1 MRTNY
6 SKTTYFTILCL
17 FLFFTFTLKAQSGRV
32 ISGNVQDE
40 TGLPLIGV
48 SIIEKGTTNGSIT
61 DVEGNYKIKLSSDKS
76 VLRFLYLGYEP
87 QEIAVNNMAVIPVT
101 MTISAKA
108 LNEIVVTGYGQT
120 VSRDKL
126 TAAISKVSSE
136 TLDKSVRSNAATAL
150 AGAVTG
156 VRITQITGQPGTAPS
171 IQIRGGASLNGTGT
185 PLYIIDGVQK
195 DDLSDLNSNDIE
207 SIEILK
213 DAAATA
219 LYGARAN
226 NGVVL
231 VTSKSGK
238 RGKAEVTLKTNIG
251 QNFLR
256 QTNDFLNAQDFLYW
270 TRIGAQRSN
279 MTQLLTNAGPFGTG
293 NNINADGNVTSA
305 GQYSTMYRSAITDE
319 KWTELQSKGWQLMQD
334 PVWDGT
340 NPDTQYLI
348 FKEFNVRDASLQEAW
363 TKDYTLSVSGGNDK
377 GKYYS
382 SLGYY
387 TEDGF
392 PLESNYNRLS
402 FNLNGEYKI
411 RDWLTNNSFVNFS
424 KSKIN
429 DNPITTDLNF
439 FGRMF
444 SAPPTLRE
452 YNNDGELI
460 ATVGNYADG
469 NMAAQIDKFYR
480 RDETYKT
487 TLGTSLKIDFT
498 KKLYLKLNAIW
509 YITNNEQEFFNKRF
523 LKSPGVYDETR
534 KASVSYTR
542 SLNQTYN
549 AILGYKNSIG
559 KNNINAVAGFEFI
572 DKYKFYFAA
581 SGQDATSD
589 DFINLQYTNAIVN
602 VAGGETTRS
611 MSTTHTQERIMS
623 SFINA
628 NYDYDSRY
636 LVSFSGR
643 LDGYSRLV
651 NNKFGFFPGISFG
664 WNINR
669 EEFMSEYNDIIDN
682 LKLRVGY
689 GQNGNVNLLSGIYDL
704 LGNYANPGNYKG
716 EYGFLINK
724 LPYPDLRWEKTTSF
738 DIGTDFAFLD
748 KIRGSLGV
756 YNKLT
761 TDLLATVSFPTSAG
775 VGTMLTNNGSVR
787 TRGFE
792 GEVKYKIV
800 ETKDF
805 TWEAGIN
812 LTYQRSK
819 IISLPD
825 NGNTNNRQGGQQ
837 VWNPNNTTELIWV
850 GGYQEGQEY
859 GAIYTYNAVQ
869 IIRDEADLEKYADYV
884 DMFTTKPVYGPN
896 AYANLNAS
904 QKAQAQQLAPGDVVW
919 QDVNGDNII
928 NSYDQV
934 KIGNLIPRIMGGFN
948 TTISWKNLSLYG
960 NFDFAGGYMQF
971 NNRLSWYLGMKQGTY
986 NTVKEVWQTWSE
998 NNRNAQYP
1006 IYQYADQNY
1015 KQNYRESSL
1024 FYEKSDYIC
1033 AREIS
1038 LSYDIPSKIT
1048 DKIKIQKLSFSLS
1061 GQNLFYLTTSKLYTP
1076 EYGAS
1081 KEGGYPIP
1089 RTFLLGAKITF

>member
-1 MRTNY
+1 M
-6 SKTTYFTILCL
+6 KTHYFKKILCFISL
-17 FLFFTFTLKAQSGRV
+17 SFIITSAMAQTGRV
-32 ISGNVQDE
+32 ITGNVHDE
-40 TGLPLIGV
+40 TGMPLIGV
-48 SIIEKGTTNGSIT
+48 SIVERNTSNGSIT
-61 DVEGNYKIKLSSDKS
+61 DIDGNYKIKLNSEKS
-76 VLRFLYLGYEP
+76 VLKFSYLGYES
-87 QEIAVNNMAVIPVT
+87 QEVEVKNMAVIPVIMNT
-101 MTISAKA
+101 STKI

-136 TLDKSVRSNAATAL
+136 TIERGVRSNPATAL
-150 AGAVTG
+150 AGSVSG
-156 VRITQITGQPGTAPS
+156 VRVTQTTGQPGTSPS
-171 IQIRGGASLNGTGT
+171 IQVRGGASLNGSGS
-185 PLYIIDGVQK
+185 PLYIIDGIQK
-195 DDLSDLNSNDIE
+195 DDLSDINSNDIE

-238 RGKAEVTLKTNIG
+238 RGKSEIILKTNIG
-251 QNFLR
+251 RNYLR
-256 QTNDFLNAQDFLYW
+256 ATNDFLNAHDFLYW
-270 TRIGAQRSN
+270 TRIGAKRSN
-279 MTQLLTNAGPFGTG
+279 MNQLLTNAGPFGTG
-293 NNINADGNVTSA
+293 NNLNADGNITTA
-305 GQYSTMYRSAITDE
+305 GQYSTMYRSSVTDE
-319 KWTELQSKGWQLMQD
+319 KWNELQAQGWQTMQD
-334 PVWDGT
+334 PVWDG
-340 NPDTQYLI
+340 NDPNTQYLI
-348 FKEFNVRDASLQEAW
+348 FNEFNVRDASMQEAW
-363 TKDYTLSVSGGNDK
+363 TKDLTLSVSGGNDK

-392 PLESNYNRLS
+392 PLGSYYDRIS

-411 RDWLTNNSFVNFS
+411 RDWLTNSSFLNFS
-424 KSKIN
+424 KSAVN
-429 DNPITTDLNF
+429 ENPITTDANF

-452 YNNDGELI
+452 YNNNGELI
-460 ATVGNYADG
+460 ATVGNFADG
-469 NMAAQIDKFYR
+469 NMAAQIDNFYR
-480 RDETYKT
+480 RNETYKST
-487 TLGTSLKIDFT
+487 FGTSLKVDFS
-498 KKLYLKLNAIW
+498 KHLYLKLNATW
-509 YITNNEQEFFNKRF
+509 YLTNNEQEFFNKRY

-534 KASVSYTR
+534 KASVSYIR

-549 AILGYKNSIG
+549 AILGYKNSFR
-559 KNNINAVAGFEFI
+559 KNNINAVAGIEYI
-572 DKYKFYFAA
+572 DKYRFYFAA

-602 VAGGETTRS
+602 IAGGETTRS
-611 MSTTHTQERIMS
+611 MSTTHTQERILS

-651 NNKFGFFPGISFG
+651 NNKFGFFPGVSFG

-669 EEFMSEYNDIIDN
+669 EDFMSEYNEWIDN

-689 GQNGNVNLLSGIYDL
+689 GQNGNVNLVTGIYDL

-724 LPYPDLRWEKTTSF
+724 LPYSDLRWEKTTSL
-738 DIGTDFAFLD
+738 DVGVDFAFLN
-748 KIRGSLGV
+748 KIRGSVGI

-775 VGTMLTNNGSVR
+775 VGSMLTNNGSVR
-787 TRGFE
+787 TGGFE
-792 GEVKYKIV
+792 GEFKYNIIKN
-800 ETKDF
+800 KNF
-805 TWEAGIN
+805 TWETGIN
-812 LTYQRSK
+812 ITYQRSK

-825 NGNTNNRQGGQQ
+825 NGNINNRQGGQQ
-837 VWNPNNTTELIWV
+837 IWNPANPTELIWV
-850 GGYQEGQEY
+850 GGYQQGQEY
-859 GAIYTYNAVQ
+859 GAIYSYKAMQ
-869 IIRDEADLEKYADYV
+869 IIGNETDLEKYADYI
-884 DMFTTKPVYGPN
+884 DMIPAKPVYGSA
-896 AYANLNAS
+896 AYSKLTAAEKS
-904 QKAQAQQLAPGDVVW
+904 QAQQLTPGDVVW
-919 QDVNGDNII
+919 KDVNGDNII
-928 NSYDQV
+928 NTYDQV
-934 KIGNLIPRIMGGFN
+934 EIGNLIPRFMGGFN
-948 TTISWKNLSLYG
+948 TTVSWKNFSLYG
-960 NFDFAGGYMQF
+960 NFDFAGGYMQY

-986 NTVKEVWQTWSE
+986 NTVNEVWQTWSE
-998 NNRNAQYP
+998 SNINAKYP

-1033 AREIS
+1033 ARE
-1038 LSYDIPSKIT
+1038 LSITYDLPSKLT
-1048 DKIKIQKLSFSLS
+1048 EKLKIQKFSLTLS
-1061 GQNLFYLTTSKLYTP
+1061 GQNLFYLTSSKLYTP
-1076 EYGAS
+1076 EYGAN

-1089 RTFLLGAKITF
+1089 RTYLVGAKVTL